1 MDPVANNTMLCEGK
15 SSMGW
20 QNKVLVVL
28 IVYFIGF
35 ATAIYALAPVSTQ
48 AAGPT
53 VPKGHSQSFS
63 DSLLKSDEFALKFNS
78 GMRTCLKAGSDA
90 AMRTGEFIKGNFAL
104 NKESSKN
111 TDRQ

>member
-1 MDPVANNTMLCEGK
+1 MADKNLLCGEK

-53 VPKGHSQSFS
+53 VPKNQPQSFS
-63 DSLLKSDEFALKFNS
+63 HSLLKSDEFALKFNS

-90 AMRTGEFIKGNFAL
+90 AIRTGEFIKGKMAS
-104 NKESSKN
+104 NKDDSKPVA
-111 TDRQ
+111 RQ

>member
-1 MDPVANNTMLCEGK
+1 
-15 SSMGW
+15 MGW

-53 VPKGHSQSFS
+53 VPKSQSQSFS
-63 DSLLKSDEFALKFNS
+63 HSLLKSDEFALKFNS
-78 GMRTCLKAGSDA
+78 GMRTCLKAGSA
-90 AMRTGEFIKGNFAL
+90 AAIRTGEFIKDKMASD
-104 NKESSKN
+104 KDASK
-111 TDRQ
+111 TVARQ

>member
-1 MDPVANNTMLCEGK
+1 MADNNLLCGEK

-35 ATAIYALAPVSTQ
+35 ATAIYALAPVNTQ

-53 VPKGHSQSFS
+53 VPNSQPQSFS
-63 DSLLKSDEFALKFNS
+63 HSLLKSDEFAVKFNS

-90 AMRTGEFIKGNFAL
+90 AIRTGEFIKDTMASD
-104 NKESSKN
+104 KETSKKVA
-111 TDRQ
+111 RQ

>member
-1 MDPVANNTMLCEGK
+1 
-15 SSMGW
+15 MGW
-20 QNKVLVVL
+20 RNKVLVVL

-53 VPKGHSQSFS
+53 VPNSRSQSFS
-63 DSLLKSDEFALKFNS
+63 HSLLKSDEFALKFNS

-90 AMRTGEFIKGNFAL
+90 AMRTGEFIKGKVA
-104 NKESSKN
+104 SSKDTSKN
-111 TDRQ
+111 MVSQ

>member
-1 MDPVANNTMLCEGK
+1 MADNDLLCEGK
-15 SSMGW
+15 CSMRW

-53 VPKGHSQSFS
+53 APKNQPQSLS
-63 DSLLKSDEFALKFNS
+63 HSLLKSDEFALKFNS
-78 GMRTCLKAGSDA
+78 GMRSCLKAGSDA
-90 AMRTGEFIKGNFAL
+90 AIRTGEFIKGKMASD
-104 NKESSKN
+104 KDVSKN
-111 TDRQ
+111 TARR